1 MASPGAAPKEDK
13 GNFMDVKEVFRKG
26 KAQTLNYALAVS
38 KKRGDPPAFIV
49 HKKKEG
55 AQLLKAA
62 KEKSGNKIGIIGT
75 LTCTTKTFDLTVKE
89 GKPTTMMAKQLRLY
103 LKANQLKQKVS
114 IKAPD
119 GKVIGDGED
128 DEETTEETAADGAAQ
143 EEAQTGGQ
151 EQAAAEP
158 ESSADSESSSQ
169 EQQEEDSAPS
179 GDAFESAKQELK
191 AAVTELDLCRKKA
204 AELVDLR
211 AKLEAHS
218 DPDAQTAALNAR
230 GACREAKETA
240 DEAGEYLKEAPVM
253 LKEAEKGKDEKLL
266 AEALGEVHSA
276 QEKLESSEFSA
287 DKADKMLAEYA
298 KLASAP
304 AQKTEKEDQ
313 AKEQE
318 QPAAKSQEE
327 APAAAEKAGESAKKG
342 RDSGPVKALLEQI
355 KAQQKKTK
363 KAVATGE
370 ELVKLREQVAAQGDP
385 DSEVAARNANGMV
398 RDAVE
403 AAQEADQYIKD
414 AMEQAKQA
422 AKAGGQEGQEYIK
435 EAESIL
441 GGIDQKLEEVD
452 YSSERARGVLSSA
465 VKDSQQDGEQ
475 EQKGQTQAEKGGE
488 SKDQEAQIA
497 PRQAAEVPEELAK
510 AVDNRKA
517 FKQARQLWVKTR
529 DKAIED
535 LETVK
540 QGARNAYM
548 DDLEQFPVVQRKLG
562 DLDEI
567 LDNLNDDLRV
577 TLDAYVSTPLRNQQ
591 KMEELA
597 EEAKQLLNGYMSYVK
612 KSPLLDGID
621 QKEFANVTMKAPLL
635 KALQQL
641 ERAIV

>member
-128 DEETTEETAADGAAQ
+128 DEETTEEASADGAAQ
-143 EEAQTGGQ
+143 EEAQPGGQ

-158 ESSADSESSSQ
+158 ESSTDSESSSQ
-169 EQQEEDSAPS
+169 EQQEEDTAPS
-179 GDAFESAKQELK
+179 GDAYGSAKQELK
-191 AAVTELDLCRKKA
+191 AAVTELDSCLKRA
-204 AELVDLR
+204 GELVDLR
-211 AKLEAHS
+211 TKLESHS
-218 DPDAQTAALNAR
+218 DADAQTAALNAR

-240 DEAGEYLKEAPVM
+240 DEAGEYLKEVPAM

-276 QEKLESSEFSA
+276 QEKLESSKFSA

-298 KLASAP
+298 KLASGSAQKAEKEAP
-304 AQKTEKEDQ
+304 AEKQEQ

-327 APAAAEKAGESAKKG
+327 APAASEKAGDSAKKG
-342 RDSGPVKALLEQI
+342 KDTGPIKALLDQI
-355 KAQQKKTK
+355 KAEQKKTK

-370 ELVKLREQVAAQGDP
+370 ELTKLREQVAAQGDP

-414 AMEQAKQA
+414 AMEQAKKA
-422 AKAGGQEGQEYIK
+422 AKASAEEEQESIK

-441 GGIDQKLEEVD
+441 GGIAQKLEEVE
-452 YSSERARGVLSSA
+452 YSSERARAVLSSVA
-465 VKDSQQDGEQ
+465 KDSP
-475 EQKGQTQAEKGGE
+475 QADKGGE
-488 SKDQEAQIA
+488 SKDQEAQTA
-497 PRQAAEVPEELAK
+497 PRQTTEVPEELAK

-517 FKQARQLWVKTR
+517 FKKARQLWVKTR

-535 LETVK
+535 LEQVK

-597 EEAKQLLNGYMSYVK
+597 EEAKQLLGGYMSYVQ

-635 KALQQL
+635 KALKQL